1 MNIPTS
7 ITELILNSSKS
18 REEIAEM
25 FGIETQDVADIE
37 RNIKDALEDE
47 DVNDKEFVEI
57 CEEIDYEYP
66 VEPKKVNK
74 EEFEKQLCQV
84 LKNPERHDM
93 EEWLRDAQD
102 ALENEI
108 TNIEIPS
115 GMTNT
120 GNPVCISL
128 I

>member
-1 MNIPTS
+1 MNNTI
-7 ITELILNSSKS
+7 
-18 REEIAEM
+18 
-25 FGIETQDVADIE
+25 
-37 RNIKDALEDE
+37 RNINKDWILE
-47 DVNDKEFVEI
+47 
-57 CEEIDYEYP
+57 
-66 VEPKKVNK
+66 
-74 EEFEKQLCQV
+74 QLAKN